1 MASLGKWVIPARART
16 ALGVRKSFTVLAVTA
31 VAAGLTAVAAVGPA
45 GAAAAHA
52 VRHHHAAPA
61 APGSGP
67 AGDETTASQN
77 DLRDGWDPNEPAL
90 TQAAVGGGQFGQV
103 FKTAVN
109 GEVYSQPLII
119 GSTLVVSTE
128 NDWVY
133 GLNATTGAILWST
146 SLGTPYHITTCQD
159 LVPNIGVTSTGVY
172 DPSTGT
178 VYEMALVH
186 EISWQWHLFGLNVST
201 GAITF
206 KQRVVGKPTNDP
218 HLTFSP
224 LPQDQRPGLL
234 LMNGWVYAGFAA
246 HCDNQPYAGYVAA
259 VHTSTH
265 ATTLWTDE
273 AGVSDDQAGI
283 WQADGGLMSD
293 GPGRIFFTSGNGV
306 SPVKAPSSKPPGQL
320 GDSTVQVQPQPDGSL
335 KAVDFFSPANA
346 PKLDAGDHDFGAG
359 GPVGL
364 PFGTATYPDVVA
376 QAGKYGRLYL
386 LNRNSLGGRQQS
398 SAGGDADLFEIGHL
412 AGLWGHP
419 GVFGDTTTLTAG
431 NAASSS
437 DYLYYIGQND
447 YLRAFKFGVNS
458 SDEPTL
464 TDQANS
470 TFLFGYGSGS
480 PVVTSNGTGPNSAI
494 LWVVDSPDT
503 NGDGLNSWLGAFDAT
518 PQPKAGGGT
527 KMHEIWSG
535 AIGTSSKFT
544 MAATGNGMVYV
555 GTRDGNVY
563 GFGSTSGAALK
574 SGRTATFADTP
585 VHSATTS
592 AATVTAARSVTVTG
606 ASLSAVTTPDPF
618 RISRVTVTRAGG
630 GTAAAEF
637 PVTLHKGD
645 VLRAQVKFAPGAVGG
660 TSGAV
665 FFATTAGPSGTV
677 SVPLVGDGIRTGL
690 YASATHLAL
699 VFDDNRVISNVPV
712 GLSSWAATS
721 IVNGGDTSVRVTSV
735 KAPTGQYTAAG
746 LPAVGTVIR
755 PGAAIPVQV
764 EYSPTL
770 VGAAPGSF
778 SVTTDT
784 GQTVTVTLSGA
795 GLKPVTKFAAA
806 PSRVNFGSVRVG
818 HTAKVWVDITN
829 QGNQRALMSGGAT
842 QGTPF
847 HAQFSIVKNLP
858 VAATEDLTIPI
869 IFTPRKAGPFRGL
882 YEVTWRDFQGSHS
895 LEVPISGTGV
905 G

>member
-1 MASLGKWVIPARART
+1 MTSPGKTVIPACART
-16 ALGVRKSFTVLAVTA
+16 APGARKSFSVLAVAA
-31 VAAGLTAVAAVGPA
+31 VAAAGLTAATAAGPA
-45 GAAAAHA
+45 SAAATRTAA
-52 VRHHHAAPA
+52 HHHAAA
-61 APGSGP
+61 NSGP

-77 DLRDGWDPNEPAL
+77 DLRDGWDPNEPTL
-90 TQAAVGGGQFGQV
+90 TQAAVGGGQFGKV

-109 GEVYSQPLII
+109 GQVYSQPLII
-119 GSTLVVSTE
+119 SNTLVVSTE

-146 SLGTPYHITTCQD
+146 SLGTPYNITTCRD

-186 EISWQWHLFGLNVST
+186 ETSWEWHLFGLNVST

-206 KQRVVGKPTNDP
+206 KKRVVGTPSNDP
-218 HLTFSP
+218 HLTFSA
-224 LPQDQRPGLL
+224 LPQDQRPALL
-234 LMNGWVYAGFAA
+234 LMNGWVYAAFAA
-246 HCDNQPYAGYVAA
+246 HCDHKPYAGYVAG
-259 VHTSTH
+259 VNTSTH

-306 SPVKAPSSKPPGQL
+306 SPVKAPANKPPGQL
-320 GDSTVQVQPQPDGSL
+320 GDSTVQLQPQSDGSL
-335 KAVDFFSPANA
+335 KAVGFFSPANA
-346 PKLDAGDHDFGAG
+346 PKLDSGDHDFGSG

-364 PFGTATYPDVVA
+364 PFGTTTYPDVVA

-386 LNRNSLGGRQQS
+386 LNRDSLGGRQQS
-398 SAGGDADLFEIGHL
+398 STGGDLDLFEVGNL
-412 AGLWGHP
+412 ASLWGHP
-419 GVFGDTTTLTAG
+419 GIFGDTTTLTAA
-431 NAASSS
+431 NAPSSN

-447 YLRAFKFGVNS
+447 YLRAFKFGVNG

-480 PVVTSNGTGPNSAI
+480 PVVTSNGTDPSSAI

-503 NGDGLNSWLGAFDAT
+503 NGDGRHSSLDAFDAT
-518 PQPKAGGGT
+518 PQPKTGGGT
-527 KMHEIWSG
+527 KMHEIWTG
-535 AIGTSSKFT
+535 AIGTSSKFM

-555 GTRDGNVY
+555 GTRGGNVY
-563 GFGSTSGAALK
+563 GFGITSGAALK
-574 SGRTATFADTP
+574 SGGTATFADTA
-585 VHSATTS
+585 VHSANTA
-592 AATVTAARSVTVTG
+592 AATVTATTTVTVTG
-606 ASLSAVTTPDPF
+606 ASLSAVTEPDPF
-618 RISRVTVTRAGG
+618 TISKVTVTRHGG
-630 GTAAAEF
+630 GTAAATF
-637 PVTLHKGD
+637 PVTLDAGD
-645 VLRAQVKFAPGAVGG
+645 MLRAQVKFTPGAVGG
-660 TSGAV
+660 TAGAV
-665 FFATTAGPSGTV
+665 SFATSAGPSGTV
-677 SVPLVGDGIRTGL
+677 SVPLIGDGIRTGL
-690 YASATHLAL
+690 YASVTHLAL
-699 VFDDNRVISNVPV
+699 VFDNNRVISNVPV
-712 GLSSWAATS
+712 GLNSWATTS
-721 IVNGGDTSVRVTSV
+721 IVNGGDTPVRVTSV

-746 LPAVGTVIR
+746 LPTVGTVIK

-770 VGAAPGSF
+770 VGTAPDSL
-778 SVTTDT
+778 SVTTNT
-784 GQTVTVTLSGA
+784 GQTVTVTLSGT
-795 GLKPVTKFAAA
+795 GLKPVTKFAAV
-806 PSRVNFGSVRVG
+806 PSRVNFGSVQVG

-847 HAQFSIVKNLP
+847 RAQFSIVKNLP
-858 VAATEDLTIPI
+858 VASTEDLTIPI
-869 IFTPRKAGPFRGL
+869 IFTPRKAGPFHGL
-882 YEVTWRDFQGSHS
+882 YKVTWRDFQGSHS